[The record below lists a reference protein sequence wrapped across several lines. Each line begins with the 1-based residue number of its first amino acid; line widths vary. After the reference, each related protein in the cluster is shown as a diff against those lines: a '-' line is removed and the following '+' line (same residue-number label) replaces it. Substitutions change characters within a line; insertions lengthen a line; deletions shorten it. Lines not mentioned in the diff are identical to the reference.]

1 MCDSTGSR
9 VTTVAGDALS
19 TPTPGLSAS
28 PAATLLALQEATID
42 LFASDD
48 ASEIAG
54 KVLSWAPRLLAL
66 ETASLWVPGGDDLE
80 CRGALGARREQLAGA
95 RIPRSAAA
103 RATAAEDGLT
113 VLTADITADGD
124 LVAVLRGSRP
134 LSGSGV
140 FTDAEGEVLHRLA
153 GAAGA
158 AMEHARQLGASRR
171 AADESARDLAVITE
185 MSREITAT
193 LDLDRVL
200 RTVVNLAARMLDFD
214 RGAVALYEH
223 GACDIRAVA
232 GADGVDARSDALQD
246 LAVRAAWAAGTGE
259 PFYLS
264 DRDDPA
270 SDAERTFV
278 QVFGEDLERDGA
290 ESGLY
295 LPLRDEEGVIGI
307 LLFEAGRTG
316 FASERQREMAAIL
329 AAQATVAVRNAQL
342 YRQVPL
348 ADTLTALSAK
358 REALLALPRRRRMVY
373 AATFLAVIAALTLI
387 RWPLR
392 VTGKDPVF
400 RPLWRAEVRPTL
412 AGVIDRVFVREGA
425 LVELGA
431 PVFHL
436 RDDELRA
443 EWEAAVAARSSAE
456 RAAAIAAANG
466 DAAGE
471 QLQRIRANAVR
482 REAELLDKQL
492 RSAVVRSPA
501 AGMILT
507 PRPEERIGSY
517 AEAGDLL
524 AVVGRTDS
532 LEVDFGVEQHDVARV
547 RVGDEVRLRVSALP
561 QRTFSGRLTSVAPLP
576 ESGESGVWYPARAV
590 FANDGSLLRPGMEAY
605 ARVLTDRASVLGR
618 LTRDPV
624 RALRLLWWRIWS

>member
-1 MCDSTGSR
+1 
-9 VTTVAGDALS
+9 
-19 TPTPGLSAS
+19 
-28 PAATLLALQEATID
+28 
-42 LFASDD
+42 
-48 ASEIAG
+48 
-54 KVLSWAPRLLAL
+54 
-66 ETASLWVPGGDDLE
+66 
-80 CRGALGARREQLAGA
+80 
-95 RIPRSAAA
+95 
-103 RATAAEDGLT
+103 
-113 VLTADITADGD
+113 
-124 LVAVLRGSRP
+124 
-134 LSGSGV
+134 
-140 FTDAEGEVLHRLA
+140 
-153 GAAGA
+153 
-158 AMEHARQLGASRR
+158 
-171 AADESARDLAVITE
+171 
-185 MSREITAT
+185 
-193 LDLDRVL
+193 
-200 RTVVNLAARMLDFD
+200 
-214 RGAVALYEH
+214 
-223 GACDIRAVA
+223 
-232 GADGVDARSDALQD
+232 
-246 LAVRAAWAAGTGE
+246 
-259 PFYLS
+259 
-264 DRDDPA
+264 
-270 SDAERTFV
+270 
-278 QVFGEDLERDGA
+278 
-290 ESGLY
+290 
-295 LPLRDEEGVIGI
+295 
-307 LLFEAGRTG
+307 
-316 FASERQREMAAIL
+316 
-329 AAQATVAVRNAQL
+329 
-342 YRQVPL
+342 
-348 ADTLTALSAK
+348 
-358 REALLALPRRRRMVY
+358 MVY

-387 RWPLR
+387 QWPLR
-392 VTGKDPVF
+392 VMGRDPVF

-412 AGVIDRVFVREGA
+412 AGVIDRVFVSEGA

-443 EWEAAVAARSSAE
+443 EWEAAVAARNSAE
-456 RAAAIAAANG
+456 RAAAMAASNG

-482 REAELLDKQL
+482 REAELLDKQI

-605 ARVLTDRASVLGR
+605 ARVLTDRASLLGR